1 MPKLSKISFFLFTS
15 VYNYIYLRSIIFPF
29 FYNNYGN
36 MGLYYTGIIIVG
48 IALLYL
54 LTPLKFIVN
63 YNKSSFKYFYN
74 IILLIEASLGISF
87 CVYLLSK
94 IFISKGNFYIML
106 GCIISVIGILSS
118 NKPKDVIN
126 ISTLFIIVGYLVL
139 FLTLFF
145 YPDLDFSLILPIK
158 KNNILSIIFFIVL
171 LYLDNLKLLIYKE
184 ELNFSKS
191 NFILAI
197 LFAITLFG
205 IEYLILLTNSGDTYF
220 KGLNWLGFISLSIE
234 PITKYLGNFDFAYVF
249 YIIVSCVFKYGYN
262 LSLVKESIK
271 NNRAINA
278 VVYIILFILCIVWY
292 RYIRFDE
299 LYFRIT
305 MGAVLI
311 SISLLAWFIKEY
323 MYARKAKG

>member
-106 GCIISVIGILSS
+106 GCIIFVIGILSS

-158 KNNILSIIFFIVL
+158 KNNILSITFFIVL

-323 MYARKAKG
+323 IYARKAKG